1 MICTTCN
8 GSGCVNIDDGNL
20 SLGWL
25 RCTDCSGPRWST
37 REHEEIVGGNDVVES
52 SGRGTTE
59 SVFRPP
65 PALTDEDYE
74 RIAEESRACR
84 EACEKATAGMER
96 LAADDLRI
104 VIR

>member
-20 SLGWL
+20 SLGWI
-25 RCTDCSGPRWST
+25 DCADCVLPSAKTGKPAASIF
-37 REHEEIVGGNDVVES
+37 H
-52 SGRGTTE
+52 
-59 SVFRPP
+59 PL
-65 PALTDEDYE
+65 PALTDDDYR

-84 EACEKATAGMER
+84 EAFEKASAGMER
-96 LAADDLRI
+96 LTADDLRI